1 MIYSRRHIL
10 AVFLT
15 AALFSLAATAT
26 SQAGWQAGFARSNIT
41 PKQFMWMSGYG
52 GRKGPAEGKL
62 TDLWAKVLV
71 LQDDNNH
78 RVALVTLDLVGIG
91 REVSLDIRNKVEEKY
106 GLTID
111 QIALCTSHTHTGP
124 VVGENLGAMYFLDD
138 HQTQLVKD
146 YAEQLVSD
154 VVVAVG
160 KAIDDLSPAK
170 VSYGHS
176 QTDFAVNRRNNRE
189 ADVPELREKNELRG
203 PVDHDV
209 PVLTVKDEAGNLK
222 VIVCGYACH
231 ATVLSF
237 NQWSGDWPGFAQIA
251 IEQRYPETHAMFWAG
266 CGADQNPLPRR
277 TVELAEKYGSMLA
290 DAVDEV
296 IKSGMQEVAPKLD
309 TRYTEIDLAF
319 GELPTRAQIEEDTK
333 STNRFVASRATNL
346 VKSWD
351 KNGGLSQTYPYPI
364 QVWKIGDAI
373 NFVILGGEVVVDFS
387 IRLKTELGGDVW
399 VAGYSNDVMAYIPS
413 LRVLQ
418 EGGYEGAGAMVY
430 YGLPTAWSEK
440 VEEHIV
446 SEVKRLSE

>member
-1 MIYSRRHIL
+1 MNDSRRRFL
-10 AVFLT
+10 STLLT
-15 AALFSLAATAT
+15 AAIFCLTAT
-26 SQAGWQAGFARSNIT
+26 THAGWQAGFARSNIT
-41 PKQFMWMSGYG
+41 PEQFMWMSGYG
-52 GRKGPAEGKL
+52 GRKGPAESKL

-71 LQDDNNH
+71 LQDENH
-78 RVALVTLDLVGIG
+78 RVALITLDLVGID
-91 REVSLDIRNKVEEKY
+91 REVSLDIRNQVQKKY
-106 GLTID
+106 GLNID
-111 QIALCTSHTHTGP
+111 QVAICTSHTHTGP

-138 HQTQLVKD
+138 HHTQLVRD
-146 YAEQLVSD
+146 YAKQLTSD
-154 VVVAVG
+154 VVAAVG
-160 KAIDDLSPAK
+160 KAIKDLSPAK
-170 VSYGHS
+170 VSYGHG

-189 ADVPELREKNELRG
+189 ADVPELRKKNELRG

-209 PVLTVKDEAGNLK
+209 PVLTVHDMAGNMK

-237 NQWSGDWPGFAQIA
+237 NQWSGDWPGFAQMA
-251 IEQRYPETHAMFWAG
+251 IEQRHPETHAMFWAG

-296 IKSGMQEVAPKLD
+296 LKSGMEELKPKLE
-309 TRYTEIDLAF
+309 TRYEEIDLAF
-319 GELPTRAQIEEDTK
+319 GELPTREQIEEDTK
-333 STNRFVASRATNL
+333 SSNRFVASRANNL
-346 VKSWD
+346 LKSWD
-351 KNGGLSQTYPYPI
+351 KDGGLSPTYPYPV
-364 QVWKIGDAI
+364 QVWKLGDTI

-387 IRLKTELGGDVW
+387 IRLKTEIDGNVW

-430 YGLPTAWSEK
+430 YGLPTAWSEQ

-446 SEVKRLSE
+446 TTVKKLSE